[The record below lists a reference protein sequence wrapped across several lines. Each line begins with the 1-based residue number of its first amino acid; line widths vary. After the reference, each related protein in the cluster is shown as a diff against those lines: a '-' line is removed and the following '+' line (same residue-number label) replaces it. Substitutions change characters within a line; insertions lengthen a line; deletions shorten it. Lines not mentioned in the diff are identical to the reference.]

1 MARLSRAVSAGSV
14 AIGGGARV
22 SVQSMTNT
30 RTADVEATLTQI
42 RALEEA
48 GCELVRLAVL
58 DEADARAIRCLKA
71 CAQVPLVA
79 DIHFD
84 YRLAL
89 MSLEGGVD
97 KLRINPGNIGSEER
111 VRRVADAAR
120 ARNVPIRIGVN
131 SGSLEK
137 ELLIKYGAPT
147 PEALAESALAHA
159 RLLEKAGYEDGI
171 VLSAKSSSVRDTV
184 KAYRLLAAR
193 CDYPLH
199 LGVTEAGGGEM
210 AVIKSA
216 AGIGALLLD
225 GIGDTI
231 RVSLTGDPVREAQ
244 AGVALLRA
252 LGLRREGVDI
262 VSCPGCGRCHEIALQ
277 EALAERARLEFAHT
291 KRPLKVAI
299 MGCAVNG
306 PGEAR
311 EADVGI
317 AFGKGNAVVFERG
330 EQVASGA
337 LPDIAENFLARVRA
351 RLDEDN

>member
-1 MARLSRAVSAGSV
+1 MARLSRAVSAGGV

-30 RTADVEATLTQI
+30 RTADVETTAAQI
-42 RALEEA
+42 ASLEEA
-48 GCELVRLAVL
+48 GCEIVRLAVL
-58 DEADARAIRCLKA
+58 DEADARAIRSLKA
-71 CAQVPLVA
+71 RARVPLVA

-89 MSLEGGVD
+89 LSLESGVD
-97 KLRINPGNIGSEER
+97 KLRINPGNIGAEAR

-120 ARNVPIRIGVN
+120 ERNVPIRIGVN

-137 ELLIKYGAPT
+137 ELLARYGAPT

-159 RLLEKAGYEDGI
+159 RLLEKAGYADGI
-171 VLSAKSSSVRDTV
+171 VLSAKSSSVCGTV
-184 KAYRLLAAR
+184 EAYRLLASR

-199 LGVTEAGGGEM
+199 LGVTEAGGGET

-216 AGIGALLLD
+216 AGIGALLLE

-231 RVSLTGDPVREAQ
+231 RVSLTGDPVREAE

-252 LGLRREGVDI
+252 LGLRREGVEVI
-262 VSCPGCGRCHEIALQ
+262 SCPGCGRCHEIAAQ
-277 EALAERARLEFAHT
+277 EALAERVRREFAHA
-291 KRPLKVAI
+291 KRPLKVAV

-317 AFGKGNAVVFERG
+317 AFGKGNAVLFENG
-330 EQVASGA
+330 EQGASGA
-337 LPDIAENFLARVRA
+337 LPGIAEELIARVRA
-351 RLDEDN
+351 KLGEDD